1 MPQRVYKR
9 LGGLGL
15 SEGVSIADQVSL
27 QALAIVVTLG
37 WSAFFSYLILKL
49 IDKTIGLRVS
59 SDEEVQGL
67 DVVLHEETGYSGLT

>member
-1 MPQRVYKR
+1 MIVGVVADVSRAV
-9 LGGLGL
+9 L
-15 SEGVSIADQVSL
+15 S
-27 QALAIVVTLG
+27 AL
-37 WSAFFSYLILKL
+37 FSFLILKL